1 MDILAYVMTANLMLQ
16 TNKMAA
22 DGLFGATAKG
32 ASTGTSNT
40 LIELK
45 RGAGDTIRDGVTDGW
60 NALPEAITT
69 PFETLAGNVQ
79 GAIMDATGQTVAEG
93 GASAATN
100 AISTALANLQQQAMS
115 IVYDMLPEELA
126 GMLFKNEA
134 GTAATDATAELFL
147 NEAVT
152 SALQSVMAAYSIYS
166 TIKLAL
172 TLLTMCD
179 ENESDMGIKLGQR
192 QCFKVGGDYCSKV
205 VLGICYQKRQ
215 NYCCY
220 NSILARI
227 IMEQAGP
234 ILGKNLNNCE
244 GLNQNELADLDFDRI
259 DLSEWV
265 GLMIESG
272 SIKDEAGEQNLT
284 GGGTLVESRCEEYEV
299 KDPDTGIVTIKQ
311 SCFKELEGG
320 RRINAYGRESVSDR
334 TLERISGAD
343 AYAEDA
349 RAKANAFSNDLDCSA
364 SPRPQVCQYGFDIR
378 DGNGGG
384 G

>member
-22 DGLFGATAKG
+22 NGLFGATVKG

-45 RGAGDTIRDGVTDGW
+45 RGAGDTIRDGVSNGW

-93 GASAATN
+93 GASAATG
-100 AISTALANLQQQAMS
+100 AISSALSALQQEAFQL
-115 IVYDMLPEELA
+115 VYDMLPEELA
-126 GMLFKNEA
+126 TALFTEKAGEKAGEEA
-134 GTAATDATAELFL
+134 TKELVL
-147 NEAVT
+147 NEAVS
-152 SALQSVMAAYSIYS
+152 SALQSIMAAYSIYS

-192 QCFKVGGDYCSKV
+192 QCFKVDGDYCSKN
-205 VLGICYQKRQ
+205 VLGVCYQKRQ

-227 IMEQAGP
+227 IMEQTGP
-234 ILGKNLNNCE
+234 QLGKDLTNCE
-244 GLNQNELADLDFDRI
+244 GLSQAELGEIDFDRI

-299 KDPDTGIVTIKQ
+299 EDPYTGIVTIKQ

-320 RRINAYGRESVSDR
+320 RRINAYGRENVSDR

-378 DGNGGG
+378 NNGGG
-384 G
+384 